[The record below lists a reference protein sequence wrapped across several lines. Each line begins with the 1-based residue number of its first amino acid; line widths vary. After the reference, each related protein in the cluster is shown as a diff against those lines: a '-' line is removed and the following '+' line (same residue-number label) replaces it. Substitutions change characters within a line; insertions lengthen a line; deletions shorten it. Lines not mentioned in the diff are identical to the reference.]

1 MKYFTIVEDLIELLR
16 ILTRKNHSV
25 MSISHVPFYLAA
37 YNATLSHIDQRIMQ
51 VIIAARKIYMY

>member
-1 MKYFTIVEDLIELLR
+1 MKYFIIVGDLIELLR
-16 ILTRKNHSV
+16 ILTRKNHSI

-51 VIIAARKIYMY
+51 VAARKIYVY